1 MSDDIKIEVA
11 SSDMDQDKEEYK
23 FKVVVVGDSGAGKT
37 NLIKRFVHNTFSLD
51 TKATIG
57 IEFQSLN
64 VIIKG
69 EVFKIEI
76 WDTAGQ
82 ERYRSITSSYYK
94 GAKGAIII
102 YDVTRKSTFDNVD
115 KWRNEIRE
123 KGSKDLCLMMI
134 GNKTDLT
141 DKIQVTSEM
150 ALEKGKIFEIPIMET
165 SALNATNVELAFHKI
180 IKEMYKASNM
190 NTQTQKVE
198 ENNID
203 KGDNVKINTD
213 NSSKQLQNE
222 KKSCC

>member
-11 SSDMDQDKEEYK
+11 LNDMDQDKEEYK

-37 NLIKRFVHNTFSLD
+37 NLIKRFVHNSFSSD

-69 EVFKIEI
+69 EVYKIEI

-102 YDVTRKSTFDNVD
+102 YDVTRKATFENVD

-134 GNKTDLT
+134 GNKTDLS

-150 ALEKGKIFEIPIMET
+150 AMDKGKVFEIPIMET
-165 SALNATNVELAFHKI
+165 SALNATNVERAFHNI
-180 IKEMYKASNM
+180 IIEMYKASNM
-190 NTQTQKVE
+190 SSQYQKE
-198 ENNID
+198 KENIIE
-203 KGDNVKINTD
+203 KGESVKINTIETNKSH
-213 NSSKQLQNE
+213 NSQKKQ
-222 KKSCC
+222 CC